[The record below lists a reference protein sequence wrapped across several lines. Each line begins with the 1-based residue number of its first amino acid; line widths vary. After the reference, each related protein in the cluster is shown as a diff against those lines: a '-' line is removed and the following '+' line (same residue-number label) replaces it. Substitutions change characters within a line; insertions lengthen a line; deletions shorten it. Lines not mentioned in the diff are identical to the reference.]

1 MIKLPKIII
10 TGIFSAI
17 FPLSL
22 QAMEFSIFEGGKKCS
37 GCLLVKADG
46 EITETTPD
54 KFEKLL
60 NNESLSSKRNVVVVM
75 NSQGGSLWGGLK
87 LGQQIRSKSF
97 DTHIGKM
104 EMTQTGEPQ
113 IIDGQCASACAYAFL
128 GGKNR
133 SKELKSAYGLHQIS
147 TKTTS
152 AIPLNHAVK
161 SVQNLLSEISKYVDK
176 MGVSPELVILA
187 TQTESERINWI
198 DSSAM
203 VTYRVI
209 NSDGLSQQK
218 PWQLVQ
224 PKTWSV
230 FSQLENGEENLL
242 LMRCYEI
249 PGRLNKRGYV
259 KVSIIP
265 SLVLPSDSPYV
276 NSYSPAAVSV
286 TLGKSSIVKSD
297 ITVYFMGV
305 KQSFQGIEIPSWALD
320 EALRNNI
327 ELGVSISY
335 SESFPKELLLQH
347 YSIPTAG
354 LSNAIEELRTSCPHL
369 RD

>member
-242 LMRCYEI
+242 LM
-249 PGRLNKRGYV
+249 N
-259 KVSIIP
+259 
-265 SLVLPSDSPYV
+265 SPYV